1 MKLFGWNLSLLL
13 SYHPILSLK
22 HPSLSAKS
30 DIALSNLSYMYTS
43 YKVCTLLA
51 LPSITSVNLPS
62 LEILEHS
69 IGKYTPS
76 LFQPKT
82 ISYFN
87 SFGCHIYE
95 LQPNI
100 AIFILH

>member
-30 DIALSNLSYMYTS
+30 DIASSNLSYRDTA
-43 YKVCTLLA
+43 YKVCTLVA
-51 LPSITSVNLPS
+51 LLSITSVNLPS
-62 LEILEHS
+62 LEILENS

-76 LFQPKT
+76 LFQPKS

-87 SFGCHIYE
+87 SFGCHINDP
-95 LQPNI
+95 QPNI